1 MPVHRSHRWNQFLP
15 LPPPLEESAVSSTRH
30 NEAVRENQTRLF
42 FLLQRHSRP
51 LKKKQPAQLSHIGPL
66 ADNNNIILATMLPTL
81 AERNRCFAIWT
92 GNLFAL

>member
-1 MPVHRSHRWNQFLP
+1 MFLRCQCTVP
-15 LPPPLEESAVSSTRH
+15 TVETNSCPSPPLKESAVSSTRH

-81 AERNRCFAIWT
+81 AERNRCFAI
-92 GNLFAL
+92 